1 MSREPMTVDQLME
14 SLEAVRA
21 THGGD
26 VPVVTPDMEPVV
38 WAGVFEGSE
47 LSPGPWVIISDQH
60 QEGGGEGEE
69 VTAEEKGS

>member
-1 MSREPMTVDQLME
+1 MTVDQLME

-21 THGGD
+21 THGGG

-38 WAGVFEGSE
+38 WAGVFEGRE

-60 QEGGGEGEE
+60 QEGEEEEEE
-69 VTAEEKGS
+69 VVAREE